1 MFDYDRI
8 QKIAEAKLTNFGSA
22 ITLRITARSSYN
34 ATLDSYA
41 EVATDYSVYGLKRS
55 YKNSEYGIRQGY
67 GDLIKVGDVEYM
79 ISDNALPALLETSN
93 ISIIDGNST
102 WYPVRIEPLCPGGIT
117 IFYKIQAARE
127 RR

>member
-22 ITLRITARSSYN
+22 ITLRTTSRGAYN

-41 EVATDYSVYGLKRS
+41 EVATDYSIYGLKRS
-55 YKNSEYGIRQGY
+55 YKNREY

>member
-41 EVATDYSVYGLKRS
+41 EAATDYSVYGLKRS
-55 YKNSEYGIRQGY
+55 YKNREY
-67 GDLIKVGDVEYM
+67 GDLVKVGDVEYM